1 MRNIKRWNIK
11 NQKRDYMSNEFDIG
25 LMEIQKDFESEVL
38 TIIMLLNQNGL
49 SYEAIKHL
57 IELSVDN
64 CLNNYD
70 NNREF
75 LTKVYKKLEKEYQNN
90 E

>member
-1 MRNIKRWNIK
+1 MRVIS
-11 NQKRDYMSNEFDIG
+11 MSNDIDID
-25 LMEIQKDFESEVL
+25 LMEIQKEFEADIM

-49 SYEAIKHL
+49 NYEAIKDL
-57 IELSVDN
+57 IEISVNN

-70 NNREF
+70 NNREI
-75 LTKVYKKLEKEYQNN
+75 LTKVYKKLEREYNNN

>member
-1 MRNIKRWNIK
+1 
-11 NQKRDYMSNEFDIG
+11 MSNNKFDIA
-25 LMEIQKDFESEVL
+25 LMEIQKEFEADIM

-49 SYEAIKHL
+49 NYEAIKDL
-57 IELSVDN
+57 IEISVNN

-70 NNREF
+70 NNREI
-75 LTKVYKKLEKEYQNN
+75 LTNIYKKLEKEYQNN

>member
-1 MRNIKRWNIK
+1 
-11 NQKRDYMSNEFDIG
+11 MSNDIDID
-25 LMEIQKDFESEVL
+25 LMEIQKEFEADIM

-49 SYEAIKHL
+49 NYEAIKDL
-57 IELSVDN
+57 IEISVNN

-70 NNREF
+70 NNREI
-75 LTKVYKKLEKEYQNN
+75 LTKVYKKLEREYNNN

>member
-1 MRNIKRWNIK
+1 MRVIS
-11 NQKRDYMSNEFDIG
+11 MSNEFDIG
-25 LMEIQKDFESEVL
+25 LMEIQKEFEADIM

-49 SYEAIKHL
+49 SYDSIKHL
-57 IELSVDN
+57 IEISVNN

-70 NNREF
+70 NNREI
-75 LTKVYKKLEKEYQNN
+75 LTNIYKKLEREYQNN

>member
-1 MRNIKRWNIK
+1 
-11 NQKRDYMSNEFDIG
+11 MSNDIDID
-25 LMEIQKDFESEVL
+25 LMEIQKEFEADIM

-49 SYEAIKHL
+49 NYEAIKDL
-57 IELSVDN
+57 IEISVNN

-70 NNREF
+70 NNREI
-75 LTKVYKKLEKEYQNN
+75 LTNIYKKLEREYNNN

>member
-1 MRNIKRWNIK
+1 
-11 NQKRDYMSNEFDIG
+11 MSNEFDIG
-25 LMEIQKDFESEVL
+25 LMEIQKEFEADIM

-49 SYEAIKHL
+49 SYDSIKHL
-57 IELSVDN
+57 IEISVNN

-70 NNREF
+70 NNREI
-75 LTKVYKKLEKEYQNN
+75 LTNIYKKLEREYNNN

>member
-1 MRNIKRWNIK
+1 
-11 NQKRDYMSNEFDIG
+11 MSNNIDIG
-25 LMEIQKDFESEVL
+25 LMEIQKEFEADIM

-49 SYEAIKHL
+49 NYEAITNL
-57 IELSVDN
+57 IEISVNN

-70 NNREF
+70 NNREI
-75 LTKVYKKLEKEYQNN
+75 LTNIYKKLEKEYQNN

>member
-1 MRNIKRWNIK
+1 MRVLSMNTNK
-11 NQKRDYMSNEFDIG
+11 FDIG
-25 LMEIQKDFESEVL
+25 LMGIQKEFEADIM

-49 SYEAIKHL
+49 NYEAIKHL
-57 IELSVDN
+57 IEISVDN

-70 NNREF
+70 NNREI
-75 LTKVYKKLEKEYQNN
+75 LTNIYKKLEKEYQNN

>member
-1 MRNIKRWNIK
+1 
-11 NQKRDYMSNEFDIG
+11 MSNEFDIG

>member
-1 MRNIKRWNIK
+1 MN
-11 NQKRDYMSNEFDIG
+11 DFEG
-25 LMEIQKDFESEVL
+25 LKEIQRDFEADIM

-49 SYEAIKHL
+49 NYEAITNL
-57 IELSVDN
+57 IQISVNN

-70 NNREF
+70 NNRDF
-75 LTKVYKKLEKEYQNN
+75 LTKMYKELEKEYKNN

>member
-1 MRNIKRWNIK
+1 MRVIS
-11 NQKRDYMSNEFDIG
+11 MSNDIDIG
-25 LMEIQKDFESEVL
+25 LMEIQKEFEADIM

-49 SYEAIKHL
+49 SYDSIKHL
-57 IELSVDN
+57 IEISVNN

-70 NNREF
+70 NNREI
-75 LTKVYKKLEKEYQNN
+75 LTNIYKKLEREYQNN

>member
-1 MRNIKRWNIK
+1 
-11 NQKRDYMSNEFDIG
+11 MSNEFDIG
-25 LMEIQKDFESEVL
+25 LKEIQKEFEADIM

-49 SYEAIKHL
+49 SYDSIKHL
-57 IELSVDN
+57 IEISVNN

-70 NNREF
+70 NNREI
-75 LTKVYKKLEKEYQNN
+75 LTNIYKKLEREYNNN

>member
-1 MRNIKRWNIK
+1 
-11 NQKRDYMSNEFDIG
+11 MSNEFDIG
-25 LMEIQKDFESEVL
+25 LMEIQKEFESEIL

-75 LTKVYKKLEKEYQNN
+75 LTKVYKKLEKEYNNN

>member
-1 MRNIKRWNIK
+1 
-11 NQKRDYMSNEFDIG
+11 MSNNKFDIA
-25 LMEIQKDFESEVL
+25 LMEIQKEFEADIM

-49 SYEAIKHL
+49 NYEAIKDL
-57 IELSVDN
+57 IEISVNN

-70 NNREF
+70 NNREI
-75 LTKVYKKLEKEYQNN
+75 LTKVYKKLEMEYNNN

>member
-1 MRNIKRWNIK
+1 MN
-11 NQKRDYMSNEFDIG
+11 DFEG
-25 LMEIQKDFESEVL
+25 LTQIQKDFEADIM

-49 SYEAIKHL
+49 NYEAISNL
-57 IELSVDN
+57 IQISVNN

-70 NNREF
+70 NNRDF
-75 LTKVYKKLEKEYQNN
+75 LTKVYKELEKEYNNN

>member
-1 MRNIKRWNIK
+1 MN
-11 NQKRDYMSNEFDIG
+11 DFEG
-25 LMEIQKDFESEVL
+25 LSQIQKDFEDDIM

-49 SYEAIKHL
+49 SYEAIKDM
-57 IELSVDN
+57 IDISIIN

-70 NNREF
+70 NNRKLF
-75 LTKVYKKLEKEYQNN
+75 TKMYKKLEKEYNNN